1 MKKKTTRKIR
11 KNKRATTQRRKNRSY
26 KRMRG
31 GVKWFQEKKIV
42 KLLTNLIIN
51 LSVDIRKLCQQPL
64 LPTAEQ
70 PLLSTAQ
77 QPLLLNAEK
86 VNELLITTYN
96 NIIPPMQ
103 NTGPLQYKFR
113 DMNDPT
119 TETIIEALKAQ
130 GISYFDRLVEDES
143 IVDIFSPDNFKDE
156 LTTVS
161 QFRTIFGPNKVL
173 VYSMFALAY
182 KIITFKNI
190 FNTVPAKINLTEPV
204 CHPIAADI

>member
-1 MKKKTTRKIR
+1 
-11 KNKRATTQRRKNRSY
+11 
-26 KRMRG
+26 MRG
-31 GVKWFQEKKIV
+31 GVKWFQGKKIV

-51 LSVDIRKLCQQPL
+51 LSVYKTDLCQQPL

-86 VNELLITTYN
+86 VNKLLIKTYN
-96 NIIPPMQ
+96 TISPPIK
-103 NTGPLQYKFR
+103 NTGPLQYQFR
-113 DMNDPT
+113 NMKDPT
-119 TETIIEALKAQ
+119 TRTIIEALKAQ

-143 IVDIFSPDNFKDE
+143 RVAIFSPDNFKDE

-182 KIITFKNI
+182 KIITVNNNFNI
-190 FNTVPAKINLTEPV
+190 EQAKIDLTEPV
-204 CHPIAADI
+204 CRPIADI

>member
-1 MKKKTTRKIR
+1 MK
-11 KNKRATTQRRKNRSY
+11 
-26 KRMRG
+26 G

-51 LSVDIRKLCQQPL
+51 LLGDIRNLCQQPL

-77 QPLLLNAEK
+77 QPLLLNAKK
-86 VNELLITTYN
+86 VNILLIDTYRT
-96 NIIPPMQ
+96 IIPPMQ
-103 NTGPLQYKFR
+103 NTGPLEYQFR

-119 TETIIEALKAQ
+119 TKTIIEALKAQ
-130 GISYFDRLVEDES
+130 GISYFDRLVEDKS
-143 IVDIFSPDNFKDE
+143 RVAIFSPDNFEDE

-182 KIITFKNI
+182 KIITFKNA
-190 FNTVPAKINLTEPV
+190 FNIEPAKIDLTEPV
-204 CHPIAADI
+204 CPPIADI